1 MTLADRMIEWGR
13 NPDKV
18 KGPDIHAEFKGSH
31 TYAAKF
37 VQEAEAQELR
47 MSDAAHLEQV
57 VVA

>member
-1 MTLADRMIEWGR
+1 MIEWGR